1 MSEYLGKY
9 ATDNITG
16 DIDELWNTS
25 DADKNGM
32 LDKEECKVFL
42 AKVKDMM
49 SEERANNYD
58 ESKFEEIFTKYDDD
72 KNGFVEKSEMTSLI
86 KMTFRKPK

>member
-1 MSEYLGKY
+1 LSEYLGQY

-16 DIDELWNTS
+16 DIDELWDNS

-42 AKVKDMM
+42 AKVKDLMN
-49 SEERANNYD
+49 EDRAKNYD
-58 ESKFEEIFTKYDDD
+58 ESKFDEIF
-72 KNGFVEKSEMTSLI
+72 
-86 KMTFRKPK
+86 